1 MQMRGLRGIPAA
13 LAGFEIGSIPVFA
26 QVNRY
31 AAGFACFA
39 GSLSAST
46 RTRARAIKRSNPMT
60 MRQRSGERNCGTC
73 GRFLYDPISKTIGP
87 DRLSRVRVLAATEGR
102 PSA

>member
-1 MQMRGLRGIPAA
+1 
-13 LAGFEIGSIPVFA
+13 
-26 QVNRY
+26 
-31 AAGFACFA
+31 
-39 GSLSAST
+39 
-46 RTRARAIKRSNPMT
+46 MT

-73 GRFLYDPISKTIGP
+73 GRFLYDPISKTIGIGP